1 MSDRKFKIQPNKFNA
16 FRQNIAEQF
25 PDWLPQRKVQTITNG
40 VEVVLHPLG
49 GHEFTPDDLQAIME
63 IEQRYRDDSDERSGK
78 GIIVR
83 SKRGYTHVES
93 SRQCGRRMA
102 KRNQA
107 A

>member
-1 MSDRKFKIQPNKFNA
+1 MNDRKFKIQPNKFNA

-40 VEVVLHPLG
+40 QHAALHPLG
-49 GHEFTPDDLQAIME
+49 GYEFTPDDLQAIME
-63 IEQRYRDDSDERSGK
+63 IERKYRDDSDERSGK

-93 SRQCGRRMA
+93 PRQYGRRM
-102 KRNQA
+102 KRSQA